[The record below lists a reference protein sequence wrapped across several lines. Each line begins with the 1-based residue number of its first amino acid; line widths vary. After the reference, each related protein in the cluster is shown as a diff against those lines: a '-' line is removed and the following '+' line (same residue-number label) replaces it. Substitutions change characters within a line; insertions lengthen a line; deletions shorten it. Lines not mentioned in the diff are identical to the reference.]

1 MKTPKQRYINII
13 EKYLNVLK
21 KEEVELMY
29 GKGSKIKIHTLN
41 PSITTNSIL
50 VEVVVILG
58 DSINEEVLDRSLA
71 DYLIQD
77 IVYLIFPD
85 SSVKSMVRWDV

>member
-21 KEEVELMY
+21 KDQVELMY
-29 GKGSKIKIHTLN
+29 GEGTKIKIHTLN
-41 PSITTNSIL
+41 PSVTTNSIL
-50 VEVVVILG
+50 VEAVIVLG
-58 DSINEEVLDRSLA
+58 GNINEDVLDRSLA

-85 SSVKSMVRWDV
+85 SNVKCMVRWDV